1 MVNKIEYN
9 GSTRITT
16 ERAKRDKIIVERE
29 HKTSAVFGKI
39 NWKLSIKIFADLNE
53 IRFNKDYKKL
63 TLTAVLLIQNILK
76 DENNVKKSE
85 IENKDVVLDLYC

>member
-39 NWKLSIKIFADLNE
+39 N
-53 IRFNKDYKKL
+53 
-63 TLTAVLLIQNILK
+63 
-76 DENNVKKSE
+76 
-85 IENKDVVLDLYC
+85 

>member
-16 ERAKRDKIIVERE
+16 ERAKIDKIIVERE

-76 DENNVKKSE
+76 DENNVKK
-85 IENKDVVLDLYC
+85 KVK

>member
-1 MVNKIEYN
+1 MRS
-9 GSTRITT
+9 GS
-16 ERAKRDKIIVERE
+16 
-29 HKTSAVFGKI
+29 
-39 NWKLSIKIFADLNE
+39 
-53 IRFNKDYKKL
+53 IRTIKKL